1 MQEPQAPHIASVM
14 ARDSLARILG
24 WAIMV
29 VTVVL
34 VAGAGMVAFSASA
47 IDAVQAREE
56 QALVERTMD
65 RRMARLSEDVTS
77 ASIWND
83 AVKAIGPKPDFNW
96 IDVNFG
102 VYYAQYEHHDRSIL
116 FDAAGRLIY
125 ASQDGKRAPL
135 ADNADFARDVA
146 PLVARARAEEA
157 RKLRKGPLARGG
169 FDAVSV
175 ATGIIRSGGELYL
188 VAASTVVTEE
198 TDPGPSA
205 PSPIVVSSQRIGPA
219 FLKALERDL
228 GISTLRLVDRAG
240 PSTTHVA
247 LDGLN
252 GAPMAELAWT
262 PKHPGTGVIRT
273 AALPLL
279 GVLVV
284 FLLASAGLALRVVR
298 VLQALR
304 AHEMTLSRTL
314 EDLTAARDRAEAA
327 SVAKSQFLANMS
339 HEIRTPMNGVLGMAQ
354 VMAMSDLSPSQR
366 DQLGVLRE
374 SGEALLALL
383 NDVLDLAKIEAGR
396 MEVVREPVD
405 LAAVVSGTCA
415 AFQGMAA
422 GKGLAIR
429 CEVQPEARGLWRTD
443 GGRVRQI
450 LSNLISNAL
459 KFTAAGEVVIELQL
473 MGGEPRFAVADT
485 GAGIPAHRMGELFGK
500 FNQIDASSTRQYG
513 GTGLGLAICRE
524 LVELLGGDIQASSQ
538 EGKGS
543 RFTFNIPAERVE
555 MRAVA

>member
-1 MQEPQAPHIASVM
+1 MQVPQAPHIASVM

-34 VAGAGMVAFSASA
+34 AAGVGMVAFSANA
-47 IDAVQAREE
+47 IDMVQAREE
-56 QALVERTMD
+56 QALVERTMV
-65 RRMARLSEDVTS
+65 RRLERLSEDVTS

-83 AVKAIGPKPDFNW
+83 AVKATEPKPDLDW
-96 IDVNFG
+96 IDINFG
-102 VYYAQYEHHDRSIL
+102 IYYAQYEHHDRTIL

-125 ASQDGKRAPL
+125 ASQDGKRALLP
-135 ADNADFARDVA
+135 ANADFARDVA
-146 PLVARARAEEA
+146 PLVAKARADQA
-157 RKLRKGPLARGG
+157 AKLRNGPIARGG
-169 FDAVSV
+169 FDAVSI
-175 ATGIIRSGGELYL
+175 ASGIIRSGGQLYL
-188 VAASTVVTEE
+188 VTASTVVTED
-198 TDPGPSA
+198 TDPGPAA
-205 PSPIVVSSQRIGPA
+205 PTPIVVSAQRIGPA
-219 FLKALERDL
+219 FLRALEQDL
-228 GISTLRLVDRAG
+228 GIHALRLVDRAA
-240 PSTTHVA
+240 PSATNVPLT
-247 LDGLN
+247 GLG
-252 GAPMAELAWT
+252 GAPLADLVWT
-262 PKHPGTGVIRT
+262 PEHPGTGVIRT

-279 GVLVV
+279 GVLAV

-354 VMAMSDLSPSQR
+354 VMAMGDLSPSQR

-405 LAAVVSGTCA
+405 LGAVVSGTCA

-422 GKGLAIR
+422 GKGLALR
-429 CEVQPEARGLWRTD
+429 CVIQPEAQGLWRTD

-459 KFTAAGEVVIELQL
+459 KFTAAGEVSVELQL
-473 MGGEPRFAVADT
+473 VDGAPHFTVADT
-485 GAGIPAHRMGELFGK
+485 GAGIPANRMGELFGK
-500 FNQIDASSTRQYG
+500 FNQIDASTTRQFG

-524 LVELLGGDIQASSQ
+524 LVELLGGDIQASSH

-543 RFTFNIPAERVE
+543 RFSFNIPADRVE